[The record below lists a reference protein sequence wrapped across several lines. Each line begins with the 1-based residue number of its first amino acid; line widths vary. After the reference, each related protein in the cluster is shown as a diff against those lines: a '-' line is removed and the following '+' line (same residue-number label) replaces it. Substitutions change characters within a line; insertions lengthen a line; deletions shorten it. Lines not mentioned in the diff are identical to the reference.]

1 MKQFRSCTF
10 VIGVVSLMFL
20 CTPVAGSVSA
30 QVPQK
35 INYQGYLVGSGGTP
49 VNATV
54 QMRFAIYDVASDGN
68 ALWSETQT
76 VTINDGRYSVV
87 LGSVTPIS
95 LTEAKPYWLGATIG
109 SDLELTPRKELTG
122 TLYDVI
128 QGNNSG
134 SGNSPWMI
142 DGQNIYR
149 ESGNVGI
156 GAKPAYETA
165 LDVVKSQAGERV
177 IIRTWNRDT
186 TNDSSDAMLYARTEK
201 GGGDSMLLLGLQ
213 GVVNWFIAGDR
224 SDGSKLKIGRTGMS
238 SIDSGNTVMT
248 FDNSNNVGIG
258 TSHPIAKLTLAEG
271 NRISLDDNA
280 DDRAIFVPTG
290 EGEPLVLTNHRA
302 AANPTIRFRD
312 DSTGTD
318 KMVVNISNGDVRID
332 GRIFAKEIQVK
343 TNVWADFVFD
353 EDYDLM
359 PLSDVEQHIKTH
371 KHLPAVPSEQEVL
384 ENGVSLGQMQSTLLQ
399 KNRGTHPASDCPG

>member
-213 GVVNWFIAGDR
+213 GVVNWFYC
-224 SDGSKLKIGRTGMS
+224 
-238 SIDSGNTVMT
+238 
-248 FDNSNNVGIG
+248 
-258 TSHPIAKLTLAEG
+258 
-271 NRISLDDNA
+271 
-280 DDRAIFVPTG
+280 
-290 EGEPLVLTNHRA
+290 
-302 AANPTIRFRD
+302 
-312 DSTGTD
+312 
-318 KMVVNISNGDVRID
+318 
-332 GRIFAKEIQVK
+332 
-343 TNVWADFVFD
+343 W
-353 EDYDLM
+353 
-359 PLSDVEQHIKTH
+359 
-371 KHLPAVPSEQEVL
+371 
-384 ENGVSLGQMQSTLLQ
+384 
-399 KNRGTHPASDCPG
+399 